1 MKEVK
6 IASSG
11 KILATAIG
19 EELII
24 TDRVQAPQGGDL
36 SHWLEFDNEHE
47 ARLHFGIFEEKEV
60 GLFG

>member
-6 IASSG
+6 IASIG

-24 TDRVQAPQGGDL
+24 TDRVQAPEGTDL
-36 SHWLEFDNEHE
+36 SHWLEFENETE
-47 ARLHFGIFEEKEV
+47 ARMHFGIFEKKEDEYID
-60 GLFG
+60 